1 MSAKT
6 KRPKI
11 KGQLKGFYK
20 SLSKKGRKAAF
31 IEMVERLIESEEIGV
46 RNKSD
51 KDIEIF
57 WVGCGELVGQVK

>member
-1 MSAKT
+1 
-6 KRPKI
+6 
-11 KGQLKGFYK
+11 
-20 SLSKKGRKAAF
+20 
-31 IEMVERLIESEEIGV
+31 MVERLIESEEIGV